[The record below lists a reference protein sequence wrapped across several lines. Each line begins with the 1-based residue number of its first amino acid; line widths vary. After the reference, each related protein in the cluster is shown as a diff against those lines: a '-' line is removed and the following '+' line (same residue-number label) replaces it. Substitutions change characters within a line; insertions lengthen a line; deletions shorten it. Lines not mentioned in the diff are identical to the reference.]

1 MAGDRPEDMNPR
13 DPDPETDVDALID
26 RYVREAQAE
35 LAAGERVIAAEKARL
50 HAAFEAGAPLLTL
63 IPVELWDPV
72 DLRSVRV
79 PGGTVLRV
87 AEHEGDILLGTLT
100 DNAHSL
106 GVVYEEAHRW
116 TARKYFLPLA
126 TLCHPARV
134 RTDALAAERA
144 AEVEAPLPER
154 VKGLEVAGEDAET
167 RRAVSH
173 IEDLAERDDRATLP
187 RGTLIILQRG
197 GEARD
202 PATGETVPLPAGTRC
217 EVTAAVGDFR
227 DRHDAVAPPIPVRV
241 GERAL
246 TLDFT
251 ALRGLDMRKDVLS
264 PRAQELAAEA
274 DAARRRT
281 LQRLVGFGLGAA
293 VLTWDGV
300 SYARKQTT
308 DETEARRDLLAWLV
322 PQLGLLYSYFT
333 AGGKYWFDLR
343 GALFA
348 LDASGCLADT
358 KRIAA
363 ALRPIAESSGQAFG
377 VYEAQF
383 YRRVHVGWTET
394 KHYRTDKD
402 GKRHYT
408 HSTWSKDYRTMWVEP
423 PGLGGQHAVVEG
435 WRDGDAHRL
444 ARAQRL
450 LDERIFDLLASK
462 AEHAERDFSLARQTV
477 PFGRDA
483 SISALSAA
491 LCTMPPAF
499 YDDFIG
505 YLNGRASSPVRPDRE
520 LVPYQK
526 NLLLTAG
533 AVAGI
538 VLAERHRRA
547 LEGQLRRNKAEL
559 GQQLETQIARVPTL
573 SFEAAWDEFMGG
585 PAVDALPGAV
595 EDRASATFHIA
606 RTARS
611 FTYTYGSGWDNGRS
625 LDSIHVDA
633 EPVRQTFTA
642 VAPRWAPLAAALAT
656 PLREPQV
663 RVHLTRVLRNAV
675 GTEILDAQMRADRGE
690 AEGGGFKQALWYAAP
705 VWGAAILDGAV
716 KALR

>member
-1 MAGDRPEDMNPR
+1 MARR
-13 DPDPETDVDALID
+13 DPETEPETDTDVDALID

-35 LAAGERVIAAEKARL
+35 TAAGEAAVAAEKARL
-50 HAAFEAGAPLLTL
+50 HAAFEANAPLLTL
-63 IPVELWDPV
+63 VPVELWDPI
-72 DLRSVRV
+72 DARTVRV

-87 AEHEGDILLGTLT
+87 AEHEGDIMLGTLT

-106 GVVYEEAHRW
+106 GVVYEEEHRW

-144 AEVEAPLPER
+144 AEVGGARPER
-154 VKGLEVAGEDAET
+154 IKGLDVGGADDET

-173 IEDLAERDDRATLP
+173 LETLAEQDDRATLP
-187 RGTLIILQRG
+187 RGTLIVLRRG

-202 PATGETVPLPAGTRC
+202 PETGETVALPAGARC

-227 DRHDAVAPPIPVRV
+227 DRHDPVAPPIPVRV
-241 GERAL
+241 GDRTL
-246 TLDFT
+246 TLGFE
-251 ALRGLDMRKDVLS
+251 ALRGLDMAKDVLS

-293 VLTWDGV
+293 VLAWDGV
-300 SYARKQTT
+300 SYARKQAS
-308 DETEARRDLLAWLV
+308 DEVQARRDLLSWLV
-322 PQLGLLYSYFT
+322 PQLGLLHSYFT
-333 AGGKYWFDLR
+333 AGGKYWFDLK
-343 GALFA
+343 GALFD
-348 LDASGCLADT
+348 LDAAGCRADT
-358 KRIAA
+358 RRLAA
-363 ALRPIAESSGQAFG
+363 ALRPVAEASGEAFS

-423 PGLGGQHAVVEG
+423 PGLGGQHAMVAG
-435 WRDGDAHRL
+435 WQAGDAHRL

-483 SISALSAA
+483 AISALSAA

-499 YDDFIG
+499 YDEVVG
-505 YLNGRASSPVRPDRE
+505 AMTGRAASPVRPDRE
-520 LVPYQK
+520 FVPYQK

-538 VLAERHRRA
+538 ILAERHRGA
-547 LEGQLRRNKAEL
+547 LEVQLRKNKAEL
-559 GQQLETQIARVPTL
+559 GQQLETQLARVPGL
-573 SFEAAWDEFMGG
+573 SFEAAWDEFMGA
-585 PAVDALPGAV
+585 PPVDALAGAV
-595 EDRASATFHIA
+595 RDRVGPTFHIA

-611 FTYTYGSGWDNGRS
+611 FRYVYGSGWDNGRS
-625 LDSIHVDA
+625 LDAIDVDA
-633 EPVRQTFTA
+633 EPVRRVFTA
-642 VAPRWAPLAAALAT
+642 VAPRWAPLAETLGALLA
-656 PLREPQV
+656 ENDV
-663 RVHLTRVLRNAV
+663 RTRLARVLRNAV

-690 AEGGGFKQALWYAAP
+690 AEGGGFKQAMWYAAP
-705 VWGAAILDGAV
+705 VWGAAVLDGAL